1 MNRIQ
6 AQRQRTRERGYT
18 LVELMMALALFTV
31 AVLGII
37 SMQKITAASNA
48 HAKNV
53 TIAQRIAQA
62 WAGQLE
68 MDATA
73 WRTTFGTP
81 GWLNDANVWQRPA
94 YIPTRRFGGAF
105 DALGNPLADTDVAQ
119 ARFCT
124 HLRMAWLYP
133 TTMGAGGNG
142 MLRAEIR
149 VFWLRDDE
157 AALDSNATMC
167 ATGQTAAQ
175 ARDIGLATDRYR
187 FVYQAVGVR
196 QHSQI

>member
-1 MNRIQ
+1 MNRIE
-6 AQRQRTRERGYT
+6 ARRRRARERGYT
-18 LVELMMALALFTV
+18 LVELMMALALLTV

-37 SMQKITAASNA
+37 SMQKITAASNG

-53 TIAQRIAQA
+53 VIAQRIAQSWTA
-62 WAGQLE
+62 QLE

-73 WRTTFGTP
+73 WRSTWGT
-81 GWLNDANVWQRPA
+81 GWLNDANAWQRPA
-94 YIPTRRFGGAF
+94 YIKARRFGGAF
-105 DALGNPLADTDVAQ
+105 DALGNALDDDDVDQ

-157 AALDSNATMC
+157 GPLYSNATMC
-167 ATGQTAAQ
+167 GKGQTSTEAKA
-175 ARDIGLATDRYR
+175 IGLAVDRYR

>member
-1 MNRIQ
+1 MSAIR
-6 AQRQRTRERGYT
+6 RQGRRARQSGYT

-37 SMQKITAASNA
+37 SMQKITVASNA

-53 TIAQRIAQA
+53 SMAQRIAQA
-62 WAGQLE
+62 WSGQLE

-73 WRTTFGTP
+73 WRTAFGA

-94 YIPTRRFGGAF
+94 YIPARRFGGAF
-105 DALGNPLADTDVAQ
+105 DALGNPLADNDLAR

-133 TTMGAGGNG
+133 TTMGMGGNG

-157 AALDSNATMC
+157 APLDSNASMC
-167 ATGQTAAQ
+167 SAGQTAVQ
-175 ARDIGLATDRYR
+175 AASIGLATDRYR

>member
-1 MNRIQ
+1 MSRAITQ
-6 AQRQRTRERGYT
+6 WRRGRERGYT

-37 SMQKITAASNA
+37 AMQKITVASNA

-53 TIAQRIAQA
+53 AIAQRIAQA

-73 WRTTFGTP
+73 WRITFGGG

-94 YIPTRRFGGAF
+94 HIPARGFGGAF
-105 DALGNPLADTDVAQ
+105 DALGNPLADADVAR
-119 ARFCT
+119 ASFCT

-133 TTMGAGGNG
+133 TTMGMGGNG

-157 AALDSNATMC
+157 APLDSTASMC
-167 ATGQTAAQ
+167 AVGQTAAQ
-175 ARDIGLATDRYR
+175 ATNIGLATNRYR
-187 FVYQAVGVR
+187 FVYQTVGVR

>member
-1 MNRIQ
+1 MSSTQMR
-6 AQRQRTRERGYT
+6 RRRGRERGYT

-37 SMQKITAASNA
+37 SMQKITVASNA

-53 TIAQRIAQA
+53 AIAQRIAQA

-73 WRTTFGTP
+73 WRTTFGA

-94 YIPTRRFGGAF
+94 YIPARRFGGAF
-105 DALGNPLADTDVAQ
+105 DALGNPLADADVAR
-119 ARFCT
+119 ASFCT

-133 TTMGAGGNG
+133 TTMGMGGNG

-157 AALDSNATMC
+157 APLDSNASMC
-167 ATGQTAAQ
+167 GAGQTATQ
-175 ARDIGLATDRYR
+175 ATSIGLATDRYR

>member
-1 MNRIQ
+1 MNRFK
-6 AQRQRTRERGYT
+6 AQRARERGYT

-37 SMQKITAASNA
+37 SMQKITVASNA

-53 TIAQRIAQA
+53 AIAQRIAQA

-73 WRTTFGTP
+73 WRTAFGT

-94 YIPTRRFGGAF
+94 YIASRRFGGAF
-105 DALGNPLADTDVAQ
+105 DALGNPLADNNVGE
-119 ARFCT
+119 ARFCS

-157 AALDSNATMC
+157 AALDSNASMC
-167 ATGQTAAQ
+167 GTAQTAVQAQ
-175 ARDIGLATDRYR
+175 AIGLATDRYR

>member
-1 MNRIQ
+1 MKPLE
-6 AQRQRTRERGYT
+6 AQPRRAREHGYT

-37 SMQKITAASNA
+37 SMQKITAASNG

-53 TIAQRIAQA
+53 VIAQRIAQS
-62 WAGQLE
+62 WAAQLE

-73 WRTTFGTP
+73 WRSTWGT
-81 GWLNDANVWQRPA
+81 GWLNDANTWQRPA
-94 YIPTRRFGGAF
+94 YIQARRFGGAF
-105 DALGNPLADTDVAQ
+105 DALGNPLADNGVGQ

-157 AALDSNATMC
+157 RPLDSNTTMC
-167 ATGQTAAQ
+167 STVQTAAQ
-175 ARDIGLATDRYR
+175 ATDIGLAVDRYR

>member
-1 MNRIQ
+1 MNRLK
-6 AQRQRTRERGYT
+6 AQPRRARARGYT

-37 SMQKITAASNA
+37 SMQKITAASNG

-53 TIAQRIAQA
+53 VIAQRIAQA

-73 WRTTFGTP
+73 WRAELGA
-81 GWLNDANVWQRPA
+81 GWLNDANEWRRPM
-94 YIPTRRFGGAF
+94 YIPARRFGGAF
-105 DALGNPLADTDVAQ
+105 DALGNPLADNDVGQ

-133 TTMGAGGNG
+133 MSLVAGGNG

-157 AALDSNATMC
+157 APLDSNASMC
-167 ATGQTAAQ
+167 GTAQTAVQ
-175 ARDIGLATDRYR
+175 AKDIGLAVDRYR

>member
-1 MNRIQ
+1 MNRLK
-6 AQRQRTRERGYT
+6 AQRPRAGEHGYT

-37 SMQKITAASNA
+37 SMQKITVASNA

-53 TIAQRIAQA
+53 AIAQRIAQA

-73 WRTTFGTP
+73 WRTDFGT

-94 YIPTRRFGGAF
+94 YIPARRFGGAF
-105 DALGNPLADTDVAQ
+105 DALGNPLADNDVGQ
-119 ARFCT
+119 AHFCT

-133 TTMGAGGNG
+133 TTMGMGGNG

-157 AALDSNATMC
+157 AALDSNASMC
-167 ATGQTAAQ
+167 STAQTAVQ
-175 ARDIGLATDRYR
+175 AKDIGLATDRYR